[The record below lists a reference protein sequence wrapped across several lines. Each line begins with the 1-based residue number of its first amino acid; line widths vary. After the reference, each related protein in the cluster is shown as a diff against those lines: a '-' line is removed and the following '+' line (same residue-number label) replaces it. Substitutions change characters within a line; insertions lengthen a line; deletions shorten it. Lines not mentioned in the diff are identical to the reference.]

1 MYNGGIFAVRDL
13 QGKMSAKCEVRNAK
27 LIAFINPF
35 RIPHSAFCIPLPP
48 ADLGGN
54 GKGWKQGDEQ
64 RKEGGAQDALQQLGS
79 KIGLEG

>member
-35 RIPHSAFCIPLPP
+35 RIPHSAFCILHSAFLYLPHTS
-48 ADLGGN
+48 AGTVRVGN
-54 GKGWKQGDEQ
+54 RVMSNAKRAAHRMPCSSLAAK
-64 RKEGGAQDALQQLGS
+64 
-79 KIGLEG
+79 